1 VDPAIV
7 EYHSGSYTVS
17 TDRSRLDVTLIHDFL
32 AHRSYWAQGI
42 DRDVVTRA
50 IDHSLPFGVYAGQ
63 QQVGFARVLTDYAVF
78 AYLMDVFIL
87 ESHRGQ
93 GLGKWLVACI
103 IGHPALQGLR
113 RWMLATHD
121 AHGLYRRYGFAPLEQ
136 PAHYLATSR
145 PHLPTE

>member
-1 VDPAIV
+1 MEPGIV

-17 TDRSRLDVTLIHDFL
+17 TDRSRLDLTLIHDFL

-42 DRDVVTRA
+42 DRDVVARA
-50 IDHSLPFGVYAGQ
+50 IEHSLPFGVYEGH

-87 ESHRGQ
+87 ESHRGR

-103 IGHPALQGLR
+103 IAHPALQGLR

-121 AHGLYRRYGFAPLEQ
+121 AHGLYRRYGFAPLEH
-136 PAHYLATSR
+136 PAHYLAASR
-145 PHLPTE
+145 PHLPTD